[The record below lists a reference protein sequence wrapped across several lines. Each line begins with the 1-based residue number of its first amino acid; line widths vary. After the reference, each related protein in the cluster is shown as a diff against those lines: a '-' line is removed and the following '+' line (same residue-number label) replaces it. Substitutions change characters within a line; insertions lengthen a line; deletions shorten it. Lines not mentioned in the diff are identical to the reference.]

1 MVSDIFRHLGWSLGT
16 LGNVR
21 GDENPVRSLNV
32 DEAEMRCIT
41 HKRTNMTNLEDGDL
55 ARIERTMYI
64 IGCKD
69 ANIIDIDKNLH
80 FLFVLWTI
88 RYDQL
93 KPLG

>member
-1 MVSDIFRHLGWSLGT
+1 M

-32 DEAEMRCIT
+32 SEAEMKWVTR
-41 HKRTNMTNLEDGDL
+41 KWTNMTNLEDGDL
-55 ARIERTMYI
+55 TRIEHAMYI
-64 IGCKD
+64 IGFKD
-69 ANIIDIDKNLH
+69 ANIIDINQNLH

-88 RYDQL
+88 HYDQL